1 MNRVWLWIGA
11 GLIACFL
18 MTKYSE
24 PIGRLIPKIE
34 TGVYSWRMMTLTSFA
49 MAMLAGAL
57 FEVWSKRG
65 DSSILPQVLKDGA
78 WLPPLASLTVLIGA
92 VAMSAWYVAW
102 PMVRGQSFEP
112 NFEHYNYAT
121 LPRGV
126 PREAPPMDQTRLA
139 SGSGRVTVE
148 YWAPELRRL
157 RVEAEKPDQLQFRAS
172 NFAGWTATVDGGFVE
187 IKEGSVKNIVI
198 DLPAGAHTVN
208 LELRSTPVRRVANAI
223 TILSLA
229 ILFTMLGV

>member
-49 MAMLAGAL
+49 VAMLAGAL

-65 DSSILPQVLKDGA
+65 DNSILPPVLPPILKDGA
-78 WLPPLASLTVLIGA
+78 WLPPLASFAVLIGA
-92 VAMSAWYVAW
+92 LAMSVWYVAW

-112 NFEHYNYAT
+112 NLEHYNYAT

-126 PREAPPMDQTRLA
+126 PREAPPMDQAQLA
-139 SGSGRVTVE
+139 SGNGRVTIE
-148 YWAPELRRL
+148 QWAPESRRL
-157 RVEAEKPDQLQFRAS
+157 RVETEKPDQLQFRAS
-172 NFAGWTATVDGGFVE
+172 NFAGWTATVDDGLVE
-187 IKEGSVKNIVI
+187 IKEGAVKNIVI
-198 DLPAGAHTVN
+198 DAPAGAHTVN
-208 LELRSTPVRRVANAI
+208 LELRSTPVRRA
-223 TILSLA
+223 
-229 ILFTMLGV
+229 